1 MQVQLGC
8 GGGAFQFAAIAAVVG
23 VTLVWG
29 RRAYLAR
36 TEALTALGRRL
47 GLRFAVSIAD
57 PPAPPSLSTGRPET
71 RGAFALEGRLDGRE
85 AAVFDYTIGSGKS
98 ARTQTVVTLRADG
111 RSLPSFLL
119 TPETFVDKLAA
130 TLGGQDLDFE
140 DDPEFSKA
148 VRLRGDEGAVRQL
161 FGPAV
166 RTRLRDLTLPGRLHV
181 EGWGE
186 RLSIWV
192 PGAVLKPEQVQD
204 RLRLAAEVASTFGR

>member
-1 MQVQLGC
+1 MQLELGC
-8 GGGAFQFAAIAAVVG
+8 GGGAFQVAAVAAIVAATVAWV
-23 VTLVWG
+23 
-29 RRAYLAR
+29 RRAFRAR

-47 GLRFAVSIAD
+47 GLRFAALVAN
-57 PPAPPSLSTGRPET
+57 PPAPPSLSAGRSET
-71 RGAFALEGRLDGRE
+71 QGAFLLAGRLDGRE
-85 AAVFDYTIGSGKS
+85 AAVFDFTIGSGKS
-98 ARTQTVVTLRADG
+98 ARTQTVVTLRAEG

-130 TLGGQDLDFE
+130 TMGGQDLDFE
-140 DDPEFSKA
+140 DDAEFSKGY
-148 VRLRGDEGAVRQL
+148 RLRGDEGAIRQL

-166 RTRLRDLTLPGRLHV
+166 RSRLRSLALPGHLQV

-204 RLRLAAEVASTFGR
+204 RLRLAAELASAFGR